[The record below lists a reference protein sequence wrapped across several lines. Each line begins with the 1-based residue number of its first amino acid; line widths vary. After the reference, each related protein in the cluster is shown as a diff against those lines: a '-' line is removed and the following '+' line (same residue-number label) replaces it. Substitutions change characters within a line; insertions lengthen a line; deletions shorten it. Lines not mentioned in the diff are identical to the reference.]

1 MKAYNKQKTIQEKC
15 LVIGDIHIG
24 NNKNN
29 PIFFDTAIN
38 YAKWIKGICNENK
51 ITQIIQLGD
60 ILHDRNHVHLSA
72 SNCVYDFFTILAE
85 FDIHVT
91 VGNHECLYNNN
102 TIVNSL
108 KLLSEWPNI
117 TIHDKVTT
125 VDDVTFCGW
134 GTKLED
140 IPDRQK
146 IIFGHFDIKG
156 FDMSA
161 SKVAEH
167 GFTASEL
174 MERCEILMSGHYHKP
189 QRRFYKNKL
198 LTYAG
203 SCYQLNW
210 GESGEEKYAY
220 ILDTESL
227 SYEAIP
233 NNISP
238 RFEYI
243 RSEKDYHKIAN
254 NFVAIES
261 NSDDYDTKVAQMLA
275 NNALDIKNINKPV
288 KRVITEEVVEEFK
301 GINISEV
308 IQEYVELIEEIS
320 DDEKKYLAQKANQL
334 YDQCI

>member
-1 MKAYNKQKTIQEKC
+1 MNKKVMV
-15 LVIGDIHIG
+15 LGDLHLG
-24 NNKNN
+24 VSKSDAK
-29 PIFFDTAIN
+29 FFDTALK
-38 YAKWIKGICNENK
+38 YAEWVKKLCNEQG
-51 ITQIIQLGD
+51 ITQIIHLGD
-60 ILHDRNHVHLSA
+60 IFHHQYVL
-72 SNCVYDFFTILAE
+72 CVGTLNAAYKFFDILKE
-85 FDIHVT
+85 FDIHIVL
-91 VGNHECLYNNN
+91 GNHDVPTKHSVENH
-102 TIVNSL
+102 SL

-117 TIHDKVTT
+117 TVHDKVTT
-125 VDDVTFCGW
+125 IDDITFCGW

-140 IPDRQK
+140 IPEKQK

-174 MERCEILMSGHYHKP
+174 MERCEMLMSGHYHKP

-220 ILDTESL
+220 VLDTETL

-254 NFVAIES
+254 NFVAIEVS
-261 NSDDYDTKVAQMLA
+261 MEEHAEKVMQMLA
-275 NNALDIKNINKPV
+275 NNALDVKTINRTTK
-288 KRVITEEVVEEFK
+288 VIEVGDLKSVEEFK
-301 GINISEV
+301 GVSISDI
-308 IQEYVELIEEIS
+308 IQEYTELIEDVTEE
-320 DDEKKYLAQKANQL
+320 EKIYLAKKANQL
-334 YDQCI
+334 YNECI

>member
-1 MKAYNKQKTIQEKC
+1 MV
-15 LVIGDIHIG
+15 LGDLHLG
-24 NNKNN
+24 VSKSDAK
-29 PIFFDTAIN
+29 FFDTALK
-38 YAKWIKGICNENK
+38 YAEWIKKLCNENN
-51 ITQIIQLGD
+51 ITQIVQLGD
-60 ILHDRNHVHLSA
+60 IFHHQYVL
-72 SNCVYDFFTILAE
+72 CVGTLNTAYKFFDTLKE
-85 FDIHVT
+85 FDIHIVL
-91 VGNHECLYNNN
+91 GNHDLPTKYSSE
-102 TIVNSL
+102 IHSL

-117 TIHDKVTT
+117 TIHDKVSTI
-125 VDDVTFCGW
+125 DDITFCGW

-140 IPDRQK
+140 IPEKQK

-167 GFTASEL
+167 GFTASDL
-174 MERCEILMSGHYHKP
+174 MDRCEMLMSGHYHKP

-233 NNISP
+233 NKISP

-243 RSEKDYHKIAN
+243 RSEADYGKIAN
-254 NFVAIES
+254 NFVAIEVTMDEL
-261 NSDDYDTKVAQMLA
+261 SDKVTQMVA
-275 NNALDIKNINKPV
+275 NNALDVRTINKPV
-288 KRVITEEVVEEFK
+288 KKVITEDIVEEFK
-301 GINISEV
+301 GVSISDI
-308 IQEYVELIEEIS
+308 IQEYTEFIEDVTEE
-320 DDEKKYLAQKANQL
+320 EKIYLAKKANQL
-334 YDQCI
+334 YNECI